1 MKKLS
6 VLLATILVAS
16 TALAQQTLVSAEAQ
30 ATKQFDAKGLET
42 FQWASFAHTNKR
54 GVGIF
59 GFVVNEPGLI
69 GVSLSPLFAFTPG
82 TDYVELSIGPGIDFA
97 PGRIS
102 ASLNAYAYF
111 ESHAQEE
118 SQKGK
123 LMAYTNPY
131 YSRPYGFFQ
140 MTSVMYGVGEKLS
153 LGLYSQTEAVTG
165 IRTQYT
171 INFFNVSATL
181 GPNAVMLGIG
191 IDLGL

>member
-1 MKKLS
+1 MKKLLT
-6 VLLATILVAS
+6 VLLALVATS
-16 TALAQQTLVSAEAQ
+16 TAMAQQTLVSAEAQ

-54 GVGIF
+54 GVGVF
-59 GFVVNEPGLI
+59 GFVVNEPGLL
-69 GVSLSPLFAFTPG
+69 GVSLGPLIAFAPG
-82 TDYVELSIGPGIDFA
+82 DNYVELSLGPGIDFA
-97 PGRIS
+97 RGRTS

-123 LMAYTNPY
+123 FMLYTNPY

-171 INFFNVSATL
+171 LGLFNVSATV
-181 GPNAVMLGIG
+181 GPKAVMLGIG
-191 IDLGL
+191 IDLEL